1 MIYLLYGADEL
12 ARSEA
17 LVEIKAGVA
26 PDFAD
31 LNIVTLEG
39 RRLKADALVS
49 ACEAIPFLAERRV
62 VVVEDALKQLRSA
75 DTRDAVRDYLTR
87 VPETT
92 DLVFFERDEPDK
104 RTTLFA
110 ALKKR
115 ATLREF
121 KPREG
126 AELQRWL
133 AARARGYDASLQ
145 PQAGTL
151 LAEFIGS
158 DTRAL
163 DNELRKL
170 ATYAGSGATVTADMV
185 RLLVA
190 DGAATSVFAFV
201 DALASRKLGRALGLL
216 RELLDGGEAAPYLLF
231 MVARQV
237 RLLLQARELIEQR
250 VRPDQAVAQLK
261 QNPFAVRKA
270 YEQAQ
275 RFTSESLLALHDRL
289 VELDH
294 RSKTGRIDPE
304 AALDLL
310 VAETC
315 AMG

>member
-17 LVEIKAGVA
+17 LLEIKAGVT

-39 RRLKADALVS
+39 RRLKADALMS
-49 ACEAIPFLAERRV
+49 ACEALPFLAERRV

-75 DTRDAVRDYLTR
+75 DARDAVRDYLQH

-92 DLVFFERDEPDK
+92 DLVFLERDEPDK
-104 RTTLFA
+104 RTGLYA

-121 KPREG
+121 RPREG

-133 AARARGYDASLQ
+133 AARGRVYDATLQ
-145 PQAGTL
+145 PQAGAL
-151 LAEFIGS
+151 LAEFVGGDS
-158 DTRAL
+158 RAL

-170 ATYAGSGATVTADMV
+170 AAYAGAGGTISSDTV

-201 DALASRKLGRALGLL
+201 DALASRKLGRALALL
-216 RELLDGGEAAPYLLF
+216 HELLDEGQAAPYLLF

-237 RLLLQARELIEQR
+237 RLLIQARELIERR
-250 VRPDQAVAQLK
+250 VRPEQAVSELK

-270 YEQAQ
+270 FEQAQ
-275 RFTSESLLALHDRL
+275 RFTLETLLALHDRL

-294 RSKTGRIDPE
+294 CSKTGRVDPE

-310 VAETC
+310 VAQTC
-315 AMG
+315 A

>member
-1 MIYLLYGADEL
+1 MIYLFYGADEL

-17 LVEIKAGVA
+17 LAEIKAGVD
-26 PDFAD
+26 PDFAE
-31 LNIVTLEG
+31 LNSVTLQG

-49 ACEAIPFLAERRV
+49 ACEALPFLAERRV

-75 DTRDAVRDYLTR
+75 DTRDSVRDYLAR
-87 VPETT
+87 VPQSTE
-92 DLVFFERDEPDK
+92 LVFVERDEPDK
-104 RTTLFA
+104 RTALFG

-121 KPREG
+121 RPREG

-133 AARARGYDASLQ
+133 VGRVRPYDATLQ
-145 PQAGTL
+145 PQAGAL
-151 LAEFIGS
+151 LAEFVGGDS
-158 DTRAL
+158 RAL

-170 ATYAGSGATVTADMV
+170 AAYVGAGGTITPDAVH
-185 RLLVA
+185 LLVA

-201 DALASRKLGRALGLL
+201 DALATRKLGRALGLL
-216 RELLDGGEAAPYLLF
+216 RELLDEGQPAHYLLF

-237 RLLLQARELIEQR
+237 RLLLQARDMVARRIRPEQ
-250 VRPDQAVAQLK
+250 AAAELK

-270 YEQAQ
+270 VEQAQ
-275 RFTSESLLALHDRL
+275 RFTPEALLALHDRL

-294 RSKTGRIDPE
+294 RSKTGRVDPE

-310 VAETC
+310 VVETC
-315 AMG
+315 S